1 VHLNYANAS
10 RNFARAMP
18 CIELWHISKRTA
30 SQPKEIQ
37 SGDRELNAKTNKSAD
52 TLPKKMGVRGYRCT
66 QKKDVVN
73 VYIYTLVLIFSVLIK
88 LQKTMNKII
97 YKDKIVAYVPRINT

>member
-1 VHLNYANAS
+1 
-10 RNFARAMP
+10 
-18 CIELWHISKRTA
+18 
-30 SQPKEIQ
+30 
-37 SGDRELNAKTNKSAD
+37 
-52 TLPKKMGVRGYRCT
+52 MGVRGYRCT